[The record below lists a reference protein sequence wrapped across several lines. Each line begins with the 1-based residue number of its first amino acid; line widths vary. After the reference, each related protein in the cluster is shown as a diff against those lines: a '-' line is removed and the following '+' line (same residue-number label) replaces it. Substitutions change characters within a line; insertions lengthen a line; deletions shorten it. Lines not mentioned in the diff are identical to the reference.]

1 MSTFKDVGFAFQLI
15 DREGISQ
22 LCDQEVYDMIDKV
35 IFQTLGPRGL
45 KQIIKIGNRVT
56 IKVNLVGCHQGARGE
71 KGRAI
76 ITDPRVVRYVAEKI
90 RDIIGSKGI
99 LRVIGTTHYCYHNP
113 SLKELET
120 SFYWAKLG
128 RSGNNSINPSVDVCY
143 DGNADGILDGSSK
156 AQLVNLDSLGK
167 KERFCRTVTLC
178 DGTQVDV
185 AFPKFLRTREEAW
198 SAGEPNEYTDVFIG
212 LPIFKTHGIMGMTG
226 GLKLHYGL
234 RSMYGVYADAGRYGH
249 NGIYF
254 DESGQ
259 VQERQNLADYL
270 CAQHLIRSYD
280 YMILDALTL
289 NLQGPSLP
297 IGLITDFS
305 DNDQKADYIVTNCM
319 MASKDP
325 VALDVAATNLMGFDV
340 KSIPLLEDAKNNG
353 LGEIDPSYIRI
364 LGDRNFNR
372 ARMHFWNQFN
382 PDKFPPPPRVGA
394 KQLLKSQIEP
404 DFNIYLHPPNKI
416 GEHRYSFKYQVI
428 PVSSPGMTSLDSDI
442 KITRVEIHAHKTIL
456 AEKTT
461 GNLTSG
467 EFVIDLNDEKFSQL
481 RHTALACQGYAW
493 DQYFN
498 CHAGNESFIYSS

>member
-1 MSTFKDVGFAFQLI
+1 
-15 DREGISQ
+15 
-22 LCDQEVYDMIDKV
+22 
-35 IFQTLGPRGL
+35 
-45 KQIIKIGNRVT
+45 
-56 IKVNLVGCHQGARGE
+56 
-71 KGRAI
+71 
-76 ITDPRVVRYVAEKI
+76 
-90 RDIIGSKGI
+90 
-99 LRVIGTTHYCYHNP
+99 
-113 SLKELET
+113 
-120 SFYWAKLG
+120 
-128 RSGNNSINPSVDVCY
+128 
-143 DGNADGILDGSSK
+143 
-156 AQLVNLDSLGK
+156 
-167 KERFCRTVTLC
+167 
-178 DGTQVDV
+178 
-185 AFPKFLRTREEAW
+185 
-198 SAGEPNEYTDVFIG
+198 
-212 LPIFKTHGIMGMTG
+212 
-226 GLKLHYGL
+226 
-234 RSMYGVYADAGRYGH
+234 
-249 NGIYF
+249 
-254 DESGQ
+254 
-259 VQERQNLADYL
+259 
-270 CAQHLIRSYD
+270 
-280 YMILDALTL
+280 
-289 NLQGPSLP
+289 
-297 IGLITDFS
+297 
-305 DNDQKADYIVTNCM
+305 
-319 MASKDP
+319 
-325 VALDVAATNLMGFDV
+325 MGFDV